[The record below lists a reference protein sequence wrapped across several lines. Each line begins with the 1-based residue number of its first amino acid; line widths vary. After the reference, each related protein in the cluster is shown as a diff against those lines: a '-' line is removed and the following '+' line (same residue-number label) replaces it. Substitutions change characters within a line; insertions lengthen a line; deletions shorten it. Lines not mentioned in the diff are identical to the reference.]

1 MHLDWSADR
10 DAGVTLVRCRLRNDA
25 AVPRRARLRSL
36 LDGPVLPPRRL
47 GVPEPGW
54 DAEGVEVRLAPGET
68 RAVGFASPAPLRDPP
83 VELVDV
89 ERADDA
95 GNATAPTAADAVRD
109 LGAYRPPRA
118 VVDRGDG
125 DAVAPGRTAH
135 VAADRDMNTE
145 DRDDDADSDVNARG
159 RDVNAGGR
167 DVDPDGR
174 GGGGRE
180 PVGPA
185 RVDGWLDAVERRVER
200 GERLTDADVATATE
214 ALAAAGG
221 VGAVA
226 DLDERLAADAERLRR
241 VSRRAAALAERAE
254 ATDVPTEALERLS

>member
-10 DAGVTLVRCRLRNDA
+10 EEGVALVRCRLRNDA

-36 LDGPVLPPRRL
+36 LDGPVLPPRRR
-47 GVPEPGW
+47 GVPEAGW
-54 DAEGVEVRLAPGET
+54 DAEGLTVRLAPGEE
-68 RAVGFASPAPLRDPP
+68 RAVGFASVAPLREPP
-83 VELVDV
+83 VEVVDV
-89 ERADDA
+89 ERAAEGRNA
-95 GNATAPTAADAVRD
+95 GADCETATAAAAVRD

-118 VVDRGDG
+118 VVDRGGGG
-125 DAVAPGRTAH
+125 DVDPGGERPG
-135 VAADRDMNTE
+135 
-145 DRDDDADSDVNARG
+145 DDADG
-159 RDVNAGGR
+159 RDSNAGPSSPAER
-167 DVDPDGR
+167 D
-174 GGGGRE
+174 

-185 RVDGWLDAVERRVER
+185 RVDGWLDAVERRVQR
-200 GERLTDADVATATE
+200 GERLTDADAATATE

-241 VSRRAAALAERAE
+241 VSERAADLADRAA